1 MPGERLLELGFR
13 EDDARALAALDEPG
27 LVPARVVAGH
37 TRYLRVLWD
46 AGETL
51 AEVAGGLKHAAAG
64 AEDLPAVGDWVALRL
79 PEGEGSAVDPGGAAA
94 PHRRS
99 CAAPPASGTVAQV
112 LAANVDTVF
121 LVMGLDG
128 DFNPRRLE
136 RALVLAWESGALP
149 VVLLN
154 KADLA
159 DDLAARRA
167 EIERVAVGVPVC
179 ALSAKHGEGLDGARA
194 LARGGPHRGAA
205 RVVGRRQVDA
215 REPAARD
222 ARSRRRSRCVSPT
235 SADATPRRTASSS
248 SCLAGR
254 CCSTRRAC
262 ASCSSGRTAPAST
275 RCSRT

>member
-1 MPGERLLELGFR
+1 M
-13 EDDARALAALDEPG
+13 
-27 LVPARVVAGH
+27 PARVVAGH

-51 AEVAGGLKHAAAG
+51 AEVAGALKHAAAG

-79 PEGEGSAVDPGGAAA
+79 PEGEGNAVIHAVLPRRTSFVRRAAGF
-94 PHRRS
+94 R
-99 CAAPPASGTVAQV
+99 TVAQV

-167 EIERVAVGVPVC
+167 EIERVALGVPVC
-179 ALSAKHGEGLDGARA
+179 ALVGQAR
-194 LARGGPHRGAA
+194 RGA
-205 RVVGRRQVDA
+205 
-215 REPAARD
+215 
-222 ARSRRRSRCVSPT
+222 RRRSRPGSWRAAPW
-235 SADATPRRTASSS
+235 
-248 SCLAGR
+248 R
-254 CCSTRRAC
+254 CSGRRAS
-262 ASCSSGRTAPAST
+262 ASR
-275 RCSRT
+275 RW